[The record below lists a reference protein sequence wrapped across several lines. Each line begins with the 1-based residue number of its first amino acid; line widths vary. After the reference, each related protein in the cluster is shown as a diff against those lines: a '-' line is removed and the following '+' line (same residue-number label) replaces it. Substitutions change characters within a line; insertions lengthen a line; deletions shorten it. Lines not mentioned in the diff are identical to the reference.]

1 MKIYVSHSALAVHT
15 PASAVVIS
23 IDDERVRDANESSE
37 RHR

>member
-15 PASAVVIS
+15 PASVVIS